1 MDYLIQL
8 WEDWNDQWGAGVAG
22 LAALILVIIV
32 LTEKLRGFVSS
43 VRHWKGWIRIGQ
55 QYELLRDRYRVHIAK
70 RVMRSKLAELGGVRF
85 PVEAY
90 GRCLSQNP
98 RDSRRDVT
106 GKVVPERPSWLN
118 DYYVATA
125 LESLYEK
132 AEIVKA
138 ELYGRNGWPSRA
150 ERYLFR
156 NRTPGQTVQEETN
169 EIENDSRCMA
179 YQGFFH
185 NCPTGDRYEYKSYA
199 ETVSVRET
207 QFGTQVW
214 LKESAPPCLR
224 CWENLYRKRDIK
236 HLVDNITQYDFAEHA
251 TSEITGCNSRFQD
264 AVTKVCENNRCPAE
278 VPLIKR
284 AVEEGMAIRRQQI
297 ESLDPSAQTEWTE
310 DLTREFTSR
319 LNVWMKGALSSRQ
332 G

>member
-43 VRHWKGWIRIGQ
+43 VRDWKGWIRIGR

-85 PVEAY
+85 PVESY

-125 LESLYEK
+125 LESL
-132 AEIVKA
+132 
-138 ELYGRNGWPSRA
+138 
-150 ERYLFR
+150 
-156 NRTPGQTVQEETN
+156 
-169 EIENDSRCMA
+169 
-179 YQGFFH
+179 
-185 NCPTGDRYEYKSYA
+185 
-199 ETVSVRET
+199 
-207 QFGTQVW
+207 
-214 LKESAPPCLR
+214 
-224 CWENLYRKRDIK
+224 
-236 HLVDNITQYDFAEHA
+236 
-251 TSEITGCNSRFQD
+251 
-264 AVTKVCENNRCPAE
+264 
-278 VPLIKR
+278 
-284 AVEEGMAIRRQQI
+284 
-297 ESLDPSAQTEWTE
+297 
-310 DLTREFTSR
+310 
-319 LNVWMKGALSSRQ
+319 
-332 G
+332 